1 MRHLVLDGTDL
12 LGRAAEL
19 LVDVAV
25 QGGELRAVR
34 LGGLLDEADL
44 VLDLP
49 VSHADRANVIGE
61 IRLDL
66 VYVVKSLFDING
78 KLLESLLEGLK
89 VHA

>member
-1 MRHLVLDGTDL
+1 MHHLVLDGAHL
-12 LGRAAEL
+12 LGRAVEL

-49 VSHADRANVIGE
+49 VSHAERANVIGE

-66 VYVVKSLFDING
+66 VYIVKGRFDING